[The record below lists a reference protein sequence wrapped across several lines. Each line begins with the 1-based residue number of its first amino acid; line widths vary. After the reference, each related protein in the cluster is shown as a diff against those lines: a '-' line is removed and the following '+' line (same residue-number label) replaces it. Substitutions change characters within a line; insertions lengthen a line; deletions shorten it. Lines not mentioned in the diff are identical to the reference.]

1 MCHSKLLS
9 LIEERDIKIG
19 KPLRISMAIENA
31 GKLEIYK
38 LEKM

>member
-1 MCHSKLLS
+1 LRKVFQELAS
-9 LIEERDIKIG
+9 LEDNT
-19 KPLRISMAIENA
+19 AIENA